1 MLRQESIKKMK
12 IESPHIIIEGSVQYQ
27 LGELK
32 GNTIHYNFE
41 KILTYLDHK
50 GKLLFGKNFKI
61 HTEDEAILYKL
72 CLYFIRDF
80 KTCIKLGIDPNKGIL
95 LSGPVGCGKTSLM
108 KLLPHIIPHQK
119 AYKVIP
125 ARNITFEFNNKGFS
139 VIEHYGNNNYYCFD
153 DLGVETTGRH
163 FGKDCNVMGEILLSR
178 YDLFLK
184 TNNFQNVIS
193 SAVEKSHNCKIF
205 KNKNLT
211 HATTN
216 LNAQEL
222 EERYGNR
229 VRSRMRQL
237 FNLVAFDKESVDK
250 RV

>member
-1 MLRQESIKKMK
+1 MNTQH
-12 IESPHIIIEGSVQYQ
+12 PHIIIEKGVEYH

-32 GNTIHYNFE
+32 DNH
-41 KILTYLDHK
+41 ILYDFKRILIYLDAK

-61 HTEDEAILYKL
+61 YEEDEVVLYKL
-72 CLYFIRDF
+72 CIYFIRDF
-80 KTCIKLGIDPNKGIL
+80 DACSKLNIDPNKGIL

-108 KLLPHIIPHQK
+108 KLLRHIVPHQK
-119 AYKVIP
+119 PYEIIP
-125 ARNITFEFNNKGFS
+125 ARNITFAFNNIGYKT
-139 VIEHYGNNNYYCFD
+139 IEEYGSSSFYCFD

-163 FGKDCNVMGEILLSR
+163 FGRDCNVMGEILLSR
-178 YDLFLK
+178 YDLFL
-184 TNNFQNVIS
+184 
-193 SAVEKSHNCKIF
+193 HNKVR
-205 KNKNLT
+205 T

-237 FNLVAFDKESVDK
+237 FNLIAFNEQSIDK
-250 RV
+250 RK

>member
-1 MLRQESIKKMK
+1 MSNLQ
-12 IESPHIIIEGSVQYQ
+12 PHIIQEGSVQYR
-27 LGELK
+27 LGEFK
-32 GNTIHYNFE
+32 NNNISYDFK
-41 KILTYLDHK
+41 KILIYLDAK

-61 HTEDEAILYKL
+61 YEEDEVVLYKL
-72 CLYFIRDF
+72 CIYFIRDF
-80 KTCIKLGIDPNKGIL
+80 HACAKLNIDPNKGIL

-108 KLLPHIIPHQK
+108 KLLRHIVPH
-119 AYKVIP
+119 YKPYEVIP
-125 ARNITFEFNNKGFS
+125 ARNITFSFNNIGFKT
-139 VIEHYGNNNYYCFD
+139 IEEYGNSNFYCFD

-184 TNNFQNVIS
+184 RNI
-193 SAVEKSHNCKIF
+193 K
-205 KNKNLT
+205 T

-222 EERYGNR
+222 EERYGSR

-237 FNLVAFDKESVDK
+237 FNLIAFSKESKDK
-250 RV
+250 RI

>member
-1 MLRQESIKKMK
+1 MSNLQ
-12 IESPHIIIEGSVQYQ
+12 PHIIQEGSVQYR
-27 LGELK
+27 LGEFK
-32 GNTIHYNFE
+32 NNNISYDFK
-41 KILTYLDHK
+41 KILIYLDAK

-61 HTEDEAILYKL
+61 YEEDEIILYKL
-72 CLYFIRDF
+72 CIYFIRDF
-80 KTCIKLGIDPNKGIL
+80 EACKKLNIDPNKGIL

-108 KLLPHIIPHQK
+108 KLLRHIVPH
-119 AYKVIP
+119 YKPYEVIP
-125 ARNITFEFNNKGFS
+125 ARNITFSFNNIGFKT
-139 VIEHYGNNNYYCFD
+139 IEEYGNSNFYCFD

-178 YDLFLK
+178 YDLFL
-184 TNNFQNVIS
+184 QR
-193 SAVEKSHNCKIF
+193 KIR
-205 KNKNLT
+205 T

-237 FNLVAFDKESVDK
+237 FNLIAFDKESVDK
-250 RV
+250 RK

>member
-1 MLRQESIKKMK
+1 MNTNQ
-12 IESPHIIIEGSVQYQ
+12 PHIIIEKGVQYK

-32 GNTIHYNFE
+32 DNCIQYDF
-41 KILTYLDHK
+41 KSILIYLDAK

-61 HTEDEAILYKL
+61 YEEDEVVLYKL
-72 CLYFIRDF
+72 CVYFIRDF
-80 KTCIKLGIDPNKGIL
+80 EACAKLNIDPNKGIL

-108 KLLPHIIPHQK
+108 KLLRHIVPHQK
-119 AYKVIP
+119 SYELIP
-125 ARNITFEFNNKGFS
+125 ARNITFAFNNIGYKT
-139 VIEHYGNNNYYCFD
+139 IQEYGNSNFYCFD

-178 YDLFLK
+178 YDLFL
-184 TNNFQNVIS
+184 QR
-193 SAVEKSHNCKIF
+193 KIR
-205 KNKNLT
+205 T
-211 HATTN
+211 HTTTN

-237 FNLVAFDKESVDK
+237 FNLIAFDKESLDK
-250 RV
+250 RR

>member
-1 MLRQESIKKMK
+1 MEK
-12 IESPHIIIEGSVQYQ
+12 GVQYK

-32 GNTIHYNFE
+32 ENHIHYDF
-41 KILTYLDHK
+41 KSILIYLDVK

-61 HTEDEAILYKL
+61 YEEDEVVLYKL
-72 CLYFIRDF
+72 CIYFIRDF
-80 KTCIKLGIDPNKGIL
+80 EACAKLNLDPNKGIL

-108 KLLPHIIPHQK
+108 KLLRHIVPHQK
-119 AYKVIP
+119 SYELIP
-125 ARNITFEFNNKGFS
+125 ARNITFAFNNIGYKT
-139 VIEHYGNNNYYCFD
+139 IQEYGNSNFYCFD

-178 YDLFLK
+178 YDLFL
-184 TNNFQNVIS
+184 QR
-193 SAVEKSHNCKIF
+193 KIR
-205 KNKNLT
+205 T

-237 FNLVAFDKESVDK
+237 FNLIAFDKESLDK
-250 RV
+250 RK